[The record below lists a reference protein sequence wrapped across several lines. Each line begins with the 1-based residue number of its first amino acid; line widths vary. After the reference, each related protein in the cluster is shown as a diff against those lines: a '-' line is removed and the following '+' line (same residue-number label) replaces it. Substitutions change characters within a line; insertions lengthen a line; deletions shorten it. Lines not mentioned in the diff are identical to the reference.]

1 MNKRIKRMTR
11 RSRLAILFMIAVVL
25 TASVY
30 LIVASVS
37 PVLLKNR
44 IDRELD
50 QEHFQTALD
59 LSIKLMQQYPS
70 TKQARESAYI
80 VKRQYFGNSIAE
92 ITIGS
97 GFSHSNFS
105 GIDERFTIPEEDRDT
120 LFSLMALVAEKQV
133 NSMWTQHL
141 YRDLGETAAGFK
153 EYDLAEEL
161 YQLAF
166 DGYQSRGEEY
176 WMNEMA
182 IIQMK
187 YFRDRGDFDT
197 ARKFLEY
204 LLEHVDDALMMDAEV
219 HAWNGMFLVEA
230 EQYDEAYTEFTRAKE
245 LVTNSLNKNIGID
258 DGSVAY
264 SQDQPPYVM
273 AEQGLR
279 FIEMIRENGAVEAAN
294 LGAVVTLTRNGQ
306 PVEGVRGLLWDE
318 PEEGTRSMHTDFYDA
333 IKFNNAVS
341 DSSGQLV
348 FNSVPTGKYDLIFR
362 FNQYDLQG
370 VGAFEIPKTIDVIAG
385 SFQQYTIE
393 MRDKVTVT
401 SPTGLTKLPF
411 GAPFHVSWE
420 EYPGAESYR
429 IDYVYYTNEMGSLGS
444 SSFGSTLGET
454 SDTSFTIDASSA
466 DYRKPITVYSS
477 DEVNPSS
484 ILGLF
489 HPESRITVKI
499 FALDKDGNTISDSY
513 GLIYDK
519 DSNYPLWIFEYPED
533 ESLLMQGDRLLIKGD
548 YEKAM
553 EAYLADESGVG
564 TPSAQLKAGYLKGS
578 LMYLELENN

>member
-1 MNKRIKRMTR
+1 LNRRIRKMTR
-11 RSRLAILFMIAVVL
+11 RSRLGILFMIAVVL

-30 LIVASVS
+30 LLFASIS
-37 PVLLKNR
+37 PILLKDR
-44 IDRELD
+44 IDRELE
-50 QEHFQTALD
+50 QEHFQIALD

-80 VKRQYFGNSIAE
+80 VKRQYLDNSITD
-92 ITIGS
+92 IIIGS
-97 GFSHSNFS
+97 QFSSRSGFNDGGFA
-105 GIDERFTIPEEDRDT
+105 ILEEDHDT
-120 LFSLMALVAEKQV
+120 LFELMALVAEKQV

-141 YRDLGETAAGFK
+141 YRELGDTASGFK
-153 EYDLAEEL
+153 KYNLAEEF

-166 DGYQSRGEEY
+166 DGYKSLGKEY

-182 IIQMK
+182 IIQLK
-187 YFRDRGDFDT
+187 YFWGRGLYDT
-197 ARKFLEY
+197 ARIHLDY
-204 LLEHVDDALMMDAEV
+204 LLTHVDDGLMMEAEV

-245 LVTNSLNKNIGID
+245 LVNNSLNKNIGID

-273 AEQGLR
+273 AEQGLK
-279 FIEMIRENGAVEAAN
+279 FIEMIRENGAVGAAN
-294 LGAVVTLTRNGQ
+294 SGAVVTLTRNGQ
-306 PVEGVRGLLWDE
+306 PIEGIRGMLRDE
-318 PEEGTRSMHTDFYDA
+318 PEEGTRSIHTDFYDA

-348 FNSVPTGKYDLIFR
+348 FNYVPAGKYDLIFR

-370 VGAFEIPKTIDVIAG
+370 VGAFEIPDTIDVKAG
-385 SFQQYTIE
+385 SFQHHPIE

-401 SPTGLTKLPF
+401 SPVGPTRLPF
-411 GAPFHVSWE
+411 GAPFQVAWE

-429 IDYVYYTNEMGSLGS
+429 INYVYYTNELGSLGS
-444 SSFGSTLGET
+444 SSFGATLGET
-454 SDTSFTIDASSA
+454 SDTSFTIDTSSA
-466 DYRKPITVYSS
+466 DYRKPITVYSC

-499 FALDKDGNTISDSY
+499 LALDKDGNTISDSY

-533 ESLLMQGDRLLIKGD
+533 ESLLMQGDRFLLKGD

-553 EAYLADESGVG
+553 EAYLTDESGER
-564 TPSAQLKAGYLKGS
+564 TPSAQLKADYLKGA
-578 LMYLELENN
+578 LMYLDLENN